1 MARTKI
7 LPRYLL
13 LLLFPII
20 AAVLGGLL
28 YSGSFIKFTDNW
40 GGRGISMA
48 ELYFALSFF
57 IGSLAFGYSCLP
69 KNALLGLQIFIPLL
83 YGLLM
88 LLRFKMELSLVLL
101 FLLNLACGFLLWLIL
116 RYTYFSKTLIRLR
129 TLIFSLVS
137 ALVLSVYF
145 ELLMSLLKQ
154 AKGENTF
161 RDLFFNALVLFIFIG
176 VGISLA
182 ILIITRKEIKD
193 IAQTKK
199 TDEEEND
206 DF

>member
-1 MARTKI
+1 MERTKI
-7 LPRYLL
+7 LPRHL
-13 LLLFPII
+13 LLLFSPII
-20 AAVLGGLL
+20 AAILGGLL
-28 YSGSFIKFTDNW
+28 FSGSFIEFTNNW
-40 GGRGISMA
+40 DGRGISQA

-69 KNALLGLQIFIPLL
+69 KKALLGLQIFIPLL

-88 LLRFKMELSLVLL
+88 LLRFKTEISL
-101 FLLNLACGFLLWLIL
+101 FLLFILNLVCGFLLWLIL
-116 RYTYFSKTLIRLR
+116 RYTFFSRTLIRVR

-145 ELLMSLLKQ
+145 KLLMSLLKQ
-154 AKGENTF
+154 AKGANTF
-161 RDLFFNALVLFIFIG
+161 MDYFLNALVLFIFIG

-182 ILIITRKEIKD
+182 ILIITRKEIREES
-193 IAQTKK
+193 K
-199 TDEEEND
+199 TAKEDEEDD

>member
-1 MARTKI
+1 MERTKI
-7 LPRYLL
+7 LPRHLL
-13 LLLFPII
+13 LLFFPII
-20 AAVLGGLL
+20 AAILGGLL
-28 YSGSFIKFTDNW
+28 FSGSFIEFTNNW
-40 GGRGISMA
+40 DGRGISQA

-88 LLRFKMELSLVLL
+88 LLRFKMELSLFLL
-101 FLLNLACGFLLWLIL
+101 FILNLVCGFLLWLIL
-116 RYTYFSKTLIRLR
+116 RYTYFSRTLIRVR

-145 ELLMSLLKQ
+145 KLLMSLLKQ
-154 AKGENTF
+154 AKGANTF
-161 RDLFFNALVLFIFIG
+161 RDYFLNALVLFIFIG

-182 ILIITRKEIKD
+182 ILIITRKEIREES
-193 IAQTKK
+193 K
-199 TDEEEND
+199 TAKEDEEDD

>member
-1 MARTKI
+1 MERTKI
-7 LPRYLL
+7 LPRHL
-13 LLLFPII
+13 LLLFSPII
-20 AAVLGGLL
+20 AAILGGLL
-28 YSGSFIKFTDNW
+28 FSGSFIEFTNNW
-40 GGRGISMA
+40 DGRGISQA

-69 KNALLGLQIFIPLL
+69 KKALLGVQIFIPLL

-88 LLRFKMELSLVLL
+88 LLRFKMELSLFLL
-101 FLLNLACGFLLWLIL
+101 FILNLVCGFLLWLIL
-116 RYTYFSKTLIRLR
+116 RYTYFSRTLIRVR

-145 ELLMSLLKQ
+145 KLLMSLLKQ
-154 AKGENTF
+154 AKGANTF
-161 RDLFFNALVLFIFIG
+161 MDYFLNALVLFIFIG

-182 ILIITRKEIKD
+182 ILIITRKEIREES
-193 IAQTKK
+193 K
-199 TDEEEND
+199 TAKEDEEDD

>member
-1 MARTKI
+1 MERTKI
-7 LPRYLL
+7 LPRHLL
-13 LLLFPII
+13 LLFFPII
-20 AAVLGGLL
+20 AAILGGLFF
-28 YSGSFIKFTDNW
+28 SGSFIEFTNNW
-40 GGRGISMA
+40 GGRGISYA

-88 LLRFKMELSLVLL
+88 LLRFKTEISL
-101 FLLNLACGFLLWLIL
+101 FLLFILNLVCGFLLWLIL
-116 RYTYFSKTLIRLR
+116 RYTFFSRTLIRVR

-145 ELLMSLLKQ
+145 KLLMSLLKQ
-154 AKGENTF
+154 AKGANTF
-161 RDLFFNALVLFIFIG
+161 MDYFLNALVLFIFIG

-182 ILIITRKEIKD
+182 ILIITRKEIREES
-193 IAQTKK
+193 K
-199 TDEEEND
+199 TAKEDEEDD

>member
-1 MARTKI
+1 MERTKI
-7 LPRYLL
+7 LPRHL
-13 LLLFPII
+13 LLLFSPII
-20 AAVLGGLL
+20 AAILGGLL
-28 YSGSFIKFTDNW
+28 FSGSFIEFTNNW
-40 GGRGISMA
+40 DGRGISQA

-69 KNALLGLQIFIPLL
+69 KKALLGVQIFIPLL

-88 LLRFKMELSLVLL
+88 LLRFKTEISL
-101 FLLNLACGFLLWLIL
+101 FLLFILNLVCGFLLWLIL
-116 RYTYFSKTLIRLR
+116 RYTYFSRTLIRVR

-145 ELLMSLLKQ
+145 KLLMSLLKQ
-154 AKGENTF
+154 AKGANTF
-161 RDLFFNALVLFIFIG
+161 MDYFLNALVLFIFIG

-182 ILIITRKEIKD
+182 ILIITRKEIREES
-193 IAQTKK
+193 K
-199 TDEEEND
+199 TAKEDEEDD

>member
-1 MARTKI
+1 MERTKI
-7 LPRYLL
+7 LPRHLL
-13 LLLFPII
+13 LLFFPII
-20 AAVLGGLL
+20 AAILGGLL
-28 YSGSFIKFTDNW
+28 FSGSFIEFTNNW
-40 GGRGISMA
+40 GGRGISYA

-88 LLRFKMELSLVLL
+88 LLRFKTEISL
-101 FLLNLACGFLLWLIL
+101 FLLFILNLVCGFLLWLIL
-116 RYTYFSKTLIRLR
+116 RYTYFSRTLIRVR

-145 ELLMSLLKQ
+145 KLLMSLLKQ
-154 AKGENTF
+154 AKGANTF
-161 RDLFFNALVLFIFIG
+161 MDYFLNALVLFIFIG

-182 ILIITRKEIKD
+182 ILIITRKEIREES
-193 IAQTKK
+193 K
-199 TDEEEND
+199 TAKEDEEDD

>member
-1 MARTKI
+1 MERTKI
-7 LPRYLL
+7 LPRHL
-13 LLLFPII
+13 LLLFSPII
-20 AAVLGGLL
+20 AAILGGLL
-28 YSGSFIKFTDNW
+28 FSGSFIEFTNNW
-40 GGRGISMA
+40 GGRGISQA

-69 KNALLGLQIFIPLL
+69 KKALLGVQIFIPLL

-88 LLRFKMELSLVLL
+88 LLRFKMELSLFLL
-101 FLLNLACGFLLWLIL
+101 FILNLVCGFLLWLIL
-116 RYTYFSKTLIRLR
+116 RYTFFSRTLIRVR

-145 ELLMSLLKQ
+145 KLLMSLLKQ
-154 AKGENTF
+154 AKGANTF
-161 RDLFFNALVLFIFIG
+161 RDYFLNALVLFIFIG

-182 ILIITRKEIKD
+182 ILIITRKEIREES
-193 IAQTKK
+193 K
-199 TDEEEND
+199 TAKEDEEDD

>member
-1 MARTKI
+1 MERTKI
-7 LPRYLL
+7 LPRHL
-13 LLLFPII
+13 LLLFSPII
-20 AAVLGGLL
+20 AAILGGLL
-28 YSGSFIKFTDNW
+28 FSGSFIEFTNNW
-40 GGRGISMA
+40 GGRGISQA

-69 KNALLGLQIFIPLL
+69 KKALLGVQIFIPLL

-88 LLRFKMELSLVLL
+88 LLRFKTEISL
-101 FLLNLACGFLLWLIL
+101 FLLFILNLVCGFLLWLIL
-116 RYTYFSKTLIRLR
+116 RYTYFSRTLIRVR

-145 ELLMSLLKQ
+145 KLLMSLLKQ
-154 AKGENTF
+154 AKGANTF
-161 RDLFFNALVLFIFIG
+161 MDYFLNALVLFIFIG

-182 ILIITRKEIKD
+182 ILIITRKEIREES
-193 IAQTKK
+193 K
-199 TDEEEND
+199 TAKEDEEDD

>member
-1 MARTKI
+1 MERTKI
-7 LPRYLL
+7 LPRHLL
-13 LLLFPII
+13 LLFFPII
-20 AAVLGGLL
+20 AAILGGLL
-28 YSGSFIKFTDNW
+28 FSGSFIEFTNNW
-40 GGRGISMA
+40 GGRGISQA

-69 KNALLGLQIFIPLL
+69 KKALLGVQIFIPLL

-88 LLRFKMELSLVLL
+88 LLRFKMELSLFLL
-101 FLLNLACGFLLWLIL
+101 FILNLVCGFLLWLIL
-116 RYTYFSKTLIRLR
+116 RYTYFSRTLIRVR

-145 ELLMSLLKQ
+145 KLLMSLLKQ
-154 AKGENTF
+154 AKGANTF
-161 RDLFFNALVLFIFIG
+161 RDYFLNALVLFIFIG

-182 ILIITRKEIKD
+182 ILIITRKEIREES
-193 IAQTKK
+193 K
-199 TDEEEND
+199 TAKEDEEDD

>member
-1 MARTKI
+1 MERTKI
-7 LPRYLL
+7 LPRHLL
-13 LLLFPII
+13 LLFFPII
-20 AAVLGGLL
+20 AAILGGLFF
-28 YSGSFIKFTDNW
+28 SGSFIEFTNNW
-40 GGRGISMA
+40 GGRGISYA

-88 LLRFKMELSLVLL
+88 LLRFKTEISL
-101 FLLNLACGFLLWLIL
+101 FLLFILNLVCGFLLWLIL
-116 RYTYFSKTLIRLR
+116 RYTYFSRTLIRVR

-145 ELLMSLLKQ
+145 KLLMSLLKQ
-154 AKGENTF
+154 AKGANTF
-161 RDLFFNALVLFIFIG
+161 MDYFLNALVLFIFIG

-182 ILIITRKEIKD
+182 ILIITRKEIREES
-193 IAQTKK
+193 K
-199 TDEEEND
+199 TAKEDEEDD

>member
-1 MARTKI
+1 MERTKI
-7 LPRYLL
+7 LPRHLL
-13 LLLFPII
+13 LLFFPII
-20 AAVLGGLL
+20 AAILGGLFF
-28 YSGSFIKFTDNW
+28 SGSFIEFTNNW
-40 GGRGISMA
+40 DGRGISQA

-69 KNALLGLQIFIPLL
+69 KKALLGVQIFIPLL

-88 LLRFKMELSLVLL
+88 LLRFKMELSLFLL
-101 FLLNLACGFLLWLIL
+101 FILNLVCGFLLWLIL
-116 RYTYFSKTLIRLR
+116 RYTYFSRTLIRVR

-145 ELLMSLLKQ
+145 KLLMSLLKQ
-154 AKGENTF
+154 AKGANTF
-161 RDLFFNALVLFIFIG
+161 RDYFLNALVLFIFIG

-182 ILIITRKEIKD
+182 ILIITRKEIREES
-193 IAQTKK
+193 K
-199 TDEEEND
+199 TAKEDEEDD

>member
-1 MARTKI
+1 MERTKI
-7 LPRYLL
+7 LPRHL
-13 LLLFPII
+13 LLLFSPII
-20 AAVLGGLL
+20 AAILGGLL
-28 YSGSFIKFTDNW
+28 FSGSFIEFTNNW
-40 GGRGISMA
+40 GGRGISQA

-88 LLRFKMELSLVLL
+88 LLRFKTEISL
-101 FLLNLACGFLLWLIL
+101 FLLFILNLVCGFLLWLIL
-116 RYTYFSKTLIRLR
+116 RYTFFSRTLIRVR

-145 ELLMSLLKQ
+145 KLLMSLLKQ
-154 AKGENTF
+154 AKGANTF
-161 RDLFFNALVLFIFIG
+161 RDYFLNALVLFIFIG

-182 ILIITRKEIKD
+182 ILIITRKEIREES
-193 IAQTKK
+193 K
-199 TDEEEND
+199 TAKEDEEDD

>member
-1 MARTKI
+1 MERTKI
-7 LPRYLL
+7 LPRHLL
-13 LLLFPII
+13 LLFFPII
-20 AAVLGGLL
+20 AAILGGLL
-28 YSGSFIKFTDNW
+28 FSGSFIEFTNNW
-40 GGRGISMA
+40 DGRGISQA

-69 KNALLGLQIFIPLL
+69 KKALLGVQIFIPLL

-88 LLRFKMELSLVLL
+88 LLRFKMELSLFLL
-101 FLLNLACGFLLWLIL
+101 FILNLVCGFLLWLIL
-116 RYTYFSKTLIRLR
+116 RYTFFSRTLIRVR

-145 ELLMSLLKQ
+145 KLLMSLLKQ
-154 AKGENTF
+154 AKGANTF
-161 RDLFFNALVLFIFIG
+161 RDYFLNALVLFIFIG

-182 ILIITRKEIKD
+182 ILIITRKEIREES
-193 IAQTKK
+193 K
-199 TDEEEND
+199 TAKEDEEDD

>member
-1 MARTKI
+1 MERTKI
-7 LPRYLL
+7 LPRHLL
-13 LLLFPII
+13 LLFFPII
-20 AAVLGGLL
+20 AAILGGLFF
-28 YSGSFIKFTDNW
+28 SGSFIEFTNNW
-40 GGRGISMA
+40 GGRGISYA

-88 LLRFKMELSLVLL
+88 LLRFKTEISL
-101 FLLNLACGFLLWLIL
+101 FLLFILNLVCGFLLWLIL
-116 RYTYFSKTLIRLR
+116 RYTYFSRTLIRVR

-145 ELLMSLLKQ
+145 KLLMSLLKQ
-154 AKGENTF
+154 AKGANTF
-161 RDLFFNALVLFIFIG
+161 MDYFLNALVLFIFIG

-182 ILIITRKEIKD
+182 ILIITRKEIKEES
-193 IAQTKK
+193 KNLRE
-199 TDEEEND
+199 DEEDD

>member
-1 MARTKI
+1 MERTKI
-7 LPRYLL
+7 LPRHL
-13 LLLFPII
+13 LLLFSPII
-20 AAVLGGLL
+20 AAILGGLL
-28 YSGSFIKFTDNW
+28 FSGSFIEFTNNW
-40 GGRGISMA
+40 DGRGISQA

-88 LLRFKMELSLVLL
+88 LLRFKTEISL
-101 FLLNLACGFLLWLIL
+101 FLLFILNLVCGFLLWLIL
-116 RYTYFSKTLIRLR
+116 RYTYFSRTLIRVR

-145 ELLMSLLKQ
+145 KLLMSLLKQ
-154 AKGENTF
+154 AKGANTF
-161 RDLFFNALVLFIFIG
+161 MDYFLNALVLFIFIG

-182 ILIITRKEIKD
+182 ILIITRKEIREES
-193 IAQTKK
+193 K
-199 TDEEEND
+199 TAKEDEEDD

>member
-1 MARTKI
+1 MERTKI
-7 LPRYLL
+7 LPRHLL
-13 LLLFPII
+13 LLFFPII
-20 AAVLGGLL
+20 AAILGGLFF
-28 YSGSFIKFTDNW
+28 SGSFIEFTNNW
-40 GGRGISMA
+40 GGRGISQA

-69 KNALLGLQIFIPLL
+69 KKALLGLQIFIPLL

-88 LLRFKMELSLVLL
+88 LLRFKTEISL
-101 FLLNLACGFLLWLIL
+101 FLLFILNLVCGFLLWLIL
-116 RYTYFSKTLIRLR
+116 RYTYFSRTLIRVR

-145 ELLMSLLKQ
+145 KLLMSLLKQ
-154 AKGENTF
+154 AKGANTF
-161 RDLFFNALVLFIFIG
+161 RDYFLNALVLFIFIG

-182 ILIITRKEIKD
+182 ILIITRKEIREES
-193 IAQTKK
+193 K
-199 TDEEEND
+199 TAKEDEEDD

>member
-1 MARTKI
+1 MERTKI
-7 LPRYLL
+7 LPRHLL
-13 LLLFPII
+13 LLFFPII
-20 AAVLGGLL
+20 AAILGGLFF
-28 YSGSFIKFTDNW
+28 SGSFIEFTNNW
-40 GGRGISMA
+40 GGRGISQA

-88 LLRFKMELSLVLL
+88 LLRFKMELSLFLL
-101 FLLNLACGFLLWLIL
+101 FILNLVCGFLLWLIL
-116 RYTYFSKTLIRLR
+116 RYTFFSRTLIRVR

-145 ELLMSLLKQ
+145 KLLMSLLKQ
-154 AKGENTF
+154 AKGANTF
-161 RDLFFNALVLFIFIG
+161 MDYFLNALVLFIFIG

-182 ILIITRKEIKD
+182 ILIITRKEIREES
-193 IAQTKK
+193 K
-199 TDEEEND
+199 TAKEDEEDD

>member
-1 MARTKI
+1 MERTKI
-7 LPRYLL
+7 LPRHLL
-13 LLLFPII
+13 LLFFPII
-20 AAVLGGLL
+20 AAILGGLL
-28 YSGSFIKFTDNW
+28 FSGSFIEFTNNW
-40 GGRGISMA
+40 GGRGISQA

-88 LLRFKMELSLVLL
+88 LLRFKTEISL
-101 FLLNLACGFLLWLIL
+101 FLLFILNLVCGFLLWLIL
-116 RYTYFSKTLIRLR
+116 RYTYFSRTLIRVR

-145 ELLMSLLKQ
+145 KLLMSLLKQ
-154 AKGENTF
+154 AKGANTF
-161 RDLFFNALVLFIFIG
+161 RDYFLNALVLFIFIG

-182 ILIITRKEIKD
+182 ILIITRKEIREES
-193 IAQTKK
+193 K
-199 TDEEEND
+199 TAKEDEEDD

>member
-1 MARTKI
+1 
-7 LPRYLL
+7 
-13 LLLFPII
+13 
-20 AAVLGGLL
+20 
-28 YSGSFIKFTDNW
+28 
-40 GGRGISMA
+40 
-48 ELYFALSFF
+48 
-57 IGSLAFGYSCLP
+57 
-69 KNALLGLQIFIPLL
+69 LGLQIFIPLL

-145 ELLMSLLKQ
+145 ELLLSLLKQ
-154 AKGENTF
+154 EKGENTF

>member
-1 MARTKI
+1 MERTKI
-7 LPRYLL
+7 LPRHLL
-13 LLLFPII
+13 LLFFPII
-20 AAVLGGLL
+20 AAILGGLL
-28 YSGSFIKFTDNW
+28 FSGSFIEFTNNW
-40 GGRGISMA
+40 GGRGISQA

-69 KNALLGLQIFIPLL
+69 KKALLGVQIFIPLL

-88 LLRFKMELSLVLL
+88 LLRFKMELSLFLL
-101 FLLNLACGFLLWLIL
+101 FILNLVCGFLLWLIL
-116 RYTYFSKTLIRLR
+116 RYTFFSRTLIRVR

-145 ELLMSLLKQ
+145 KLLMSLLKQ
-154 AKGENTF
+154 AKGANTF
-161 RDLFFNALVLFIFIG
+161 MDYFLNALVLFIFIG

-182 ILIITRKEIKD
+182 ILIITRKEIREES
-193 IAQTKK
+193 K
-199 TDEEEND
+199 TAKEDEEDD

>member
-1 MARTKI
+1 MERTKI
-7 LPRYLL
+7 LPRHLL
-13 LLLFPII
+13 LLFFPII
-20 AAVLGGLL
+20 AAILGGLFF
-28 YSGSFIKFTDNW
+28 SGSFIEFTNNW
-40 GGRGISMA
+40 DGRGISQA

-88 LLRFKMELSLVLL
+88 LLRFKTEISL
-101 FLLNLACGFLLWLIL
+101 FLLFILNLVCGFLLWLIL
-116 RYTYFSKTLIRLR
+116 RYTYFSRTLIRVR

-145 ELLMSLLKQ
+145 KLLMSLLKQ
-154 AKGENTF
+154 AKGANTF
-161 RDLFFNALVLFIFIG
+161 RDYFLNALVLFIFIG

-182 ILIITRKEIKD
+182 ILIITRKEIREES
-193 IAQTKK
+193 K
-199 TDEEEND
+199 TAKEDEEDD

>member
-1 MARTKI
+1 MERTKI
-7 LPRYLL
+7 LPRHLL
-13 LLLFPII
+13 LLFFPII
-20 AAVLGGLL
+20 AAILGGLFF
-28 YSGSFIKFTDNW
+28 SGSFIEFTNNW
-40 GGRGISMA
+40 GGRGISQA

-69 KNALLGLQIFIPLL
+69 KKALLGVQIFIPLL

-88 LLRFKMELSLVLL
+88 LLRFKMELSLFLL
-101 FLLNLACGFLLWLIL
+101 FILNLVCGFLLWLIL
-116 RYTYFSKTLIRLR
+116 RYTFFSRTLIRVR

-145 ELLMSLLKQ
+145 KLLMSLLKQ
-154 AKGENTF
+154 AKGANTF
-161 RDLFFNALVLFIFIG
+161 RDYFLNALVLFIFIG

-182 ILIITRKEIKD
+182 ILIITRKEIREES
-193 IAQTKK
+193 K
-199 TDEEEND
+199 TAKEDEEDD

>member
-1 MARTKI
+1 MERTKI
-7 LPRYLL
+7 LPRHL
-13 LLLFPII
+13 LLLFSPII
-20 AAVLGGLL
+20 AAILGGLL
-28 YSGSFIKFTDNW
+28 FSGSFIEFTNNW
-40 GGRGISMA
+40 DGRGISQA

-69 KNALLGLQIFIPLL
+69 KKALLGVQIFIPLL

-88 LLRFKMELSLVLL
+88 LLRFKMELSLFLL
-101 FLLNLACGFLLWLIL
+101 FILNLVCGFLLWLIL
-116 RYTYFSKTLIRLR
+116 RYTFFSRTLIRVR

-145 ELLMSLLKQ
+145 KLLMSLLKQ
-154 AKGENTF
+154 AKGANTF
-161 RDLFFNALVLFIFIG
+161 MDYFLNALVLFIFIG

-182 ILIITRKEIKD
+182 ILIITRKEIREES
-193 IAQTKK
+193 K
-199 TDEEEND
+199 TAKEDEEDD

>member
-1 MARTKI
+1 MERTKI
-7 LPRYLL
+7 LPRHLL
-13 LLLFPII
+13 LLFFPII
-20 AAVLGGLL
+20 AAILGGLFF
-28 YSGSFIKFTDNW
+28 SGSFIEFTNNW
-40 GGRGISMA
+40 GGRGISYA

-69 KNALLGLQIFIPLL
+69 KKALLGVQIFIPLL

-88 LLRFKMELSLVLL
+88 LLRFKMELSLFLL
-101 FLLNLACGFLLWLIL
+101 FILNLVCGFLLWLIL
-116 RYTYFSKTLIRLR
+116 RYTFFSRTLIRVR

-145 ELLMSLLKQ
+145 KLLMSLLKQ
-154 AKGENTF
+154 AKGANTF
-161 RDLFFNALVLFIFIG
+161 RDYFLNALVLFIFIG

-182 ILIITRKEIKD
+182 ILIITRKEIREES
-193 IAQTKK
+193 K
-199 TDEEEND
+199 TAKEDEEDD

>member
-1 MARTKI
+1 MERTTI
-7 LPRYLL
+7 LPRHL
-13 LLLFPII
+13 LLLFSPII
-20 AAVLGGLL
+20 AAILGGLL
-28 YSGSFIKFTDNW
+28 FSGSFIEFTNNW
-40 GGRGISMA
+40 DGRGISQA

-69 KNALLGLQIFIPLL
+69 KKALLGVQIFIPLL

-88 LLRFKMELSLVLL
+88 LLRFKMELSLFLL
-101 FLLNLACGFLLWLIL
+101 FILNLVCGFLLWLIL
-116 RYTYFSKTLIRLR
+116 RYTFFSRTLIRVR

-145 ELLMSLLKQ
+145 KLLMSLLKQ
-154 AKGENTF
+154 AKGANTF
-161 RDLFFNALVLFIFIG
+161 MDYFLNALVLFIFIG

-182 ILIITRKEIKD
+182 ILIITRKEIREES
-193 IAQTKK
+193 K
-199 TDEEEND
+199 TAKEDEEDD

>member
-1 MARTKI
+1 MERTKI
-7 LPRYLL
+7 LPRHLL
-13 LLLFPII
+13 LLFFPII
-20 AAVLGGLL
+20 AAILGGLFF
-28 YSGSFIKFTDNW
+28 SGSFIEFTNNW
-40 GGRGISMA
+40 GGRGISQA

-88 LLRFKMELSLVLL
+88 LLRFKTEISL
-101 FLLNLACGFLLWLIL
+101 FLLFILNLVCGFLLWLIL
-116 RYTYFSKTLIRLR
+116 RYTFFSRTLIRVR

-145 ELLMSLLKQ
+145 KLLMSLLKQ
-154 AKGENTF
+154 AKGANTF
-161 RDLFFNALVLFIFIG
+161 MDYFLNALVLFIFIG

-182 ILIITRKEIKD
+182 ILIITRKEIREES
-193 IAQTKK
+193 K
-199 TDEEEND
+199 TAKEDEEDD

>member
-1 MARTKI
+1 MERTKI
-7 LPRYLL
+7 LPRHLL
-13 LLLFPII
+13 LLFFPII
-20 AAVLGGLL
+20 AAILGGLL
-28 YSGSFIKFTDNW
+28 FSGSFIEFTNNW
-40 GGRGISMA
+40 DGRGISQA

-88 LLRFKMELSLVLL
+88 LLRFKTEISL
-101 FLLNLACGFLLWLIL
+101 FLLFILNLVCGFLLWLIL
-116 RYTYFSKTLIRLR
+116 RYTFFSRTLIRVR

-145 ELLMSLLKQ
+145 KLLMSLLKQ
-154 AKGENTF
+154 AKGANTF
-161 RDLFFNALVLFIFIG
+161 RDYFLNALVLFIFIG

-182 ILIITRKEIKD
+182 ILIITRKEIREES
-193 IAQTKK
+193 K
-199 TDEEEND
+199 TAKEDEEDD

>member
-1 MARTKI
+1 MERTKI
-7 LPRYLL
+7 LPRHLL
-13 LLLFPII
+13 LLFFPII
-20 AAVLGGLL
+20 AAILGGLFF
-28 YSGSFIKFTDNW
+28 SGSFIEFTNNW
-40 GGRGISMA
+40 GGRGISYA

-69 KNALLGLQIFIPLL
+69 KKALLGVQIFIPLL

-88 LLRFKMELSLVLL
+88 LLRFKMELSLFLL
-101 FLLNLACGFLLWLIL
+101 FILNLVCGFLLWLIL
-116 RYTYFSKTLIRLR
+116 RYTFFSRTLIRVR

-145 ELLMSLLKQ
+145 KLLMSLLKQ
-154 AKGENTF
+154 AKGANTF
-161 RDLFFNALVLFIFIG
+161 MDYFLNALVLFIFIG

-182 ILIITRKEIKD
+182 ILIITRKEIREES
-193 IAQTKK
+193 K
-199 TDEEEND
+199 TAKEDEEDD

>member
-1 MARTKI
+1 MERTKI
-7 LPRYLL
+7 LPRHLL
-13 LLLFPII
+13 LLFFPII
-20 AAVLGGLL
+20 AAILGGLL
-28 YSGSFIKFTDNW
+28 FSGSFIEFTNNW
-40 GGRGISMA
+40 GGRGISQA

-69 KNALLGLQIFIPLL
+69 KKALLGVQIFIPLL

-88 LLRFKMELSLVLL
+88 LLRFKMELSLFLL
-101 FLLNLACGFLLWLIL
+101 FILNLVCGFLLWLIL
-116 RYTYFSKTLIRLR
+116 RYTFFSRTLIGVR

-145 ELLMSLLKQ
+145 KLLMSLLKQ
-154 AKGENTF
+154 AKGANTF
-161 RDLFFNALVLFIFIG
+161 RDYFLNALVLFIFIG

-182 ILIITRKEIKD
+182 ILIITRKEIREES
-193 IAQTKK
+193 K
-199 TDEEEND
+199 TAKEDEEDD

>member
-1 MARTKI
+1 MERTKI
-7 LPRYLL
+7 LPRHL
-13 LLLFPII
+13 LLLFSPII
-20 AAVLGGLL
+20 AAILGGLL
-28 YSGSFIKFTDNW
+28 FSGSFIEFTNNW
-40 GGRGISMA
+40 DGRGISQA

-88 LLRFKMELSLVLL
+88 LLRFKTEISL
-101 FLLNLACGFLLWLIL
+101 FLLFILNLVCGFLLWLIL
-116 RYTYFSKTLIRLR
+116 RYTYFSRTLIRVR

-145 ELLMSLLKQ
+145 KLLMSLLKQ
-154 AKGENTF
+154 AKGANTF
-161 RDLFFNALVLFIFIG
+161 RDYFLNALVLFIFIG

-182 ILIITRKEIKD
+182 ILIITRKEIREES
-193 IAQTKK
+193 K
-199 TDEEEND
+199 TAKEDEEDD

>member
-1 MARTKI
+1 MERTKI
-7 LPRYLL
+7 LPRHLL
-13 LLLFPII
+13 LLFFPII
-20 AAVLGGLL
+20 AAILGGLFF
-28 YSGSFIKFTDNW
+28 SGSFIEFTNNW
-40 GGRGISMA
+40 GGRGISQA

-88 LLRFKMELSLVLL
+88 LLRFKTEISL
-101 FLLNLACGFLLWLIL
+101 FLLFILNLVCGFLLWLIL
-116 RYTYFSKTLIRLR
+116 RYTYFSRTLIRLR

-145 ELLMSLLKQ
+145 KLLMSLLKQ
-154 AKGENTF
+154 AKGANTF
-161 RDLFFNALVLFIFIG
+161 RDYFLNALVLFIFIG

-182 ILIITRKEIKD
+182 ILIITRKEIREES
-193 IAQTKK
+193 K
-199 TDEEEND
+199 TAKEDEEDD

>member
-1 MARTKI
+1 MERTKI
-7 LPRYLL
+7 LPRHL
-13 LLLFPII
+13 LLLFSPII
-20 AAVLGGLL
+20 AAILGGLL
-28 YSGSFIKFTDNW
+28 FSGSFIEFTNNW
-40 GGRGISMA
+40 GGRGISQA

-57 IGSLAFGYSCLP
+57 IGSLAFGHSCLP

-88 LLRFKMELSLVLL
+88 LLRFKMELSLFLL
-101 FLLNLACGFLLWLIL
+101 FILNLVCGFLLWLIL
-116 RYTYFSKTLIRLR
+116 RYTFFSRTLIRVR

-145 ELLMSLLKQ
+145 KLLMSLLKQ
-154 AKGENTF
+154 AKGANTF
-161 RDLFFNALVLFIFIG
+161 RDYFLNALVLFIFIG

-182 ILIITRKEIKD
+182 ILIITRKEIREES
-193 IAQTKK
+193 K
-199 TDEEEND
+199 TAKEDEEDD

>member
-1 MARTKI
+1 
-7 LPRYLL
+7 
-13 LLLFPII
+13 
-20 AAVLGGLL
+20 
-28 YSGSFIKFTDNW
+28 
-40 GGRGISMA
+40 GISQA

-69 KNALLGLQIFIPLL
+69 KKALLGVQIFIPLL

-88 LLRFKMELSLVLL
+88 LLRFKMELSLFLL
-101 FLLNLACGFLLWLIL
+101 FILNLVCGFLLWLIL
-116 RYTYFSKTLIRLR
+116 RYTFFSRTLIRVR

-145 ELLMSLLKQ
+145 KLLMSLLKQ
-154 AKGENTF
+154 AKGANTF
-161 RDLFFNALVLFIFIG
+161 MDYFLNALVLFIFIG

-182 ILIITRKEIKD
+182 ILIITRKEIREES
-193 IAQTKK
+193 K
-199 TDEEEND
+199 TAKEDEEDD